1 MSKKLTIEL
10 PEELANY
17 ASAKVTAG
25 EYASLDDAVAAGMR
39 KLKDHDDFIDRWV
52 REEVIPSYEKWL
64 ADGKPVLTE
73 EEVSDS
79 VEAAIEAAE
88 QRKAS

>member
-25 EYASLDDAVAAGMR
+25 EYASLDEAVAAGMR
-39 KLKDHDDFIDRWV
+39 ELKDNDDFIDRWV
-52 REEVIPSYEKWL
+52 REEVIPSYEKWV
-64 ADGKPVLTE
+64 ADGKPTRSSD
-73 EEVSDS
+73 EVFADL
-79 VEAAIEAAE
+79 EARIRERAA
-88 QRKAS
+88 RKAS